1 MGCNG
6 HTVSEDWSYS
16 FLGTTPLSKVNP
28 ATTIGERPGDYTD
41 SHQEI
46 VARHWGFAREWII
59 LILPFESIFQLFK
72 SLSNLTILFE
82 PYITLMRN
90 VGWALLCHLAGEMES
105 DLHTISWLVSGEFLL
120 SLSTTVLL
128 QVKWSTCLTFFL
140 AMFKSCDKWK
150 TRGWDLVGK
159 ILSKMGMKF

>member
-1 MGCNG
+1 MGCHG

-28 ATTIGERPGDYTD
+28 AATIGERPGDYTD

-46 VARHWGFAREWII
+46 VARHWGFTREWII

-82 PYITLMRN
+82 TYITLMRN
-90 VGWALLCHLAGEMES
+90 VGWELLCHLAGEMES
-105 DLHTISWLVSGEFLL
+105 DLHTISWLVSRVPPFLIYH
-120 SLSTTVLL
+120 STPTSQMEYLLNILFGHGQVL
-128 QVKWSTCLTFFL
+128 W
-140 AMFKSCDKWK
+140 
-150 TRGWDLVGK
+150 
-159 ILSKMGMKF
+159 